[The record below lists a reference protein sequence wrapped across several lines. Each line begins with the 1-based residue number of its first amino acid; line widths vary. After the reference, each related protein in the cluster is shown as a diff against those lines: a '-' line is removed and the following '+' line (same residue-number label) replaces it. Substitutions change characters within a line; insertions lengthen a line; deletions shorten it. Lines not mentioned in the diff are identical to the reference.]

1 VFTKVYL
8 SNFTSELFVIDR
20 VRKVPYQPVSYRIRD
35 RQNEP
40 IDGWFYVG
48 LSETETFSNFRVRD
62 LPRLEKSRLETDQ
75 IFGRDRDSRLFIIA
89 KNGKKSNAIM
99 FLQCLSLH
107 LLLLLSSS
115 SLSSFFSF
123 TSGAN

>member
-1 VFTKVYL
+1 MVL
-8 SNFTSELFVIDR
+8 CR
-20 VRKVPYQPVSYRIRD
+20 VERD
-35 RQNEP
+35 RDFFKFP
-40 IDGWFYVG
+40 
-48 LSETETFSNFRVRD
+48 S
-62 LPRLEKSRLETDQ
+62 SRLAETGKVETRDRDQ

-89 KNGKKSNAIM
+89 KNGKKSNAFM